1 MALQKTKV
9 YLATPYGWGNNKGPI
24 AKIVHWWR
32 NRKVT
37 KVAAFWMGKGYN
49 VFSPITLTHPI
60 SKFVTLEHAEWLE
73 CDFQW
78 IDACDELWVL
88 CQPGWQKSDGVRQE
102 VVYARKK
109 DKEVV
114 FLKRTG
120 RNAYSYS
127 FNDWF

>member
-1 MALQKTKV
+1 MAKTKV
-9 YLATPYGWGNNKGPI
+9 YLATPYGWGNNKGLI

-37 KVAAFWMGKGYN
+37 KVAAYWIGKGYN

-60 SKFVTLEHAEWLE
+60 SKFVTLEHAEWLA

-102 VVYARKK
+102 VVYARDN

-120 RNAYSYS
+120 RNAYNYS

>member
-1 MALQKTKV
+1 MAKTKV

-24 AKIVHWWR
+24 AKFVHWWR

-37 KVAAFWMGKGYN
+37 KVAAYWMGKGYN
-49 VFSPITLTHPI
+49 VFSPITLTHPM

-88 CQPGWQKSDGVRQE
+88 CQPGWQISDGVRQE
-102 VVYARKK
+102 VVYARDKN
-109 DKEVV
+109 KEVL

>member
-1 MALQKTKV
+1 M
-9 YLATPYGWGNNKGPI
+9 
-24 AKIVHWWR
+24 
-32 NRKVT
+32 
-37 KVAAFWMGKGYN
+37 
-49 VFSPITLTHPI
+49 

-88 CQPGWQKSDGVRQE
+88 CQPGWQTSDGVRQE
-102 VVYARKK
+102 VVYARDKN
-109 DKEVV
+109 KEVL